1 MDAVNR
7 GSRSTRPLL
16 PPAAPGIA
24 GGPTGFASIS
34 SQTLATQISRRLTLS
49 ILRGD
54 FEAGAPLPSEKEL
67 ARQFDVSRPVVREA
81 VKEVEMLGLVQR
93 RQGRLTRIA
102 PSDEWR
108 HLAPELLTA
117 RTEAGAV
124 EDLLLELL
132 ELRRMLE
139 LEAAAL
145 AARRATDDDIQAMLG
160 YLKLMDTELDETALF
175 AQHDIAFH
183 DVILTATR
191 NNLLRPLYKQ
201 LRPLIE
207 FGRRVSAQVRKG
219 GRAESQRGHRAVYEA
234 IVAHDPVRARAAM
247 NDHLSWT
254 GTLEFAE
261 RERRLDRTRRPN
273 SPRKVAH
280 GGNAR

>member
-1 MDAVNR
+1 MDRVNR
-7 GSRSTRPLL
+7 AAQPQSVAPSGAIALAASSGAFGFIST
-16 PPAAPGIA
+16 
-24 GGPTGFASIS
+24 
-34 SQTLATQISRRLTLS
+34 QTLATQLSRRLMLS

-54 FEAGAPLPSEKEL
+54 LEAGSPLPSEKEL

-102 PSDEWR
+102 PSEEWR
-108 HLAPELLTA
+108 HLSPELLTA

-132 ELRRMLE
+132 ELRRMVE

-145 AARRATDDDIQAMLG
+145 AARRATDDDLQSMQG
-160 YLKLMDTELDETALF
+160 YLGMMDAELDDFATF

-183 DVILTATR
+183 DAILTSTG
-191 NNLLRPLYKQ
+191 NNLLGPLYKQ

-207 FGRRVSAQVRKG
+207 FGRRISAQVRKG
-219 GRAESQRGHRAVYEA
+219 GRAESQRGHRAIYEA
-234 IVAHDPVRARAAM
+234 ILAQDPVRAREAM

-254 GTLEFAE
+254 GTLELAE
-261 RERRLDRTRRPN
+261 RERRLDRPRRTSP
-273 SPRKVAH
+273 PRKLAQ
-280 GGNAR
+280 GGSRR